1 MQTEK
6 ELVALMTARLG
17 SRGLVRVA
25 GPLAFAHKG
34 QAVSLSIEQSVY
46 TGHYVTVHDRGRPA
60 RQFRAHGGNY
70 DWNDIANLIIE
81 IAESRLE
88 KRLPTTTPAGVR
100 ANNRALAEKLT
111 ELTGAGPSSQMIIEP
126 SSTAPGRVRVRVQE
140 LDLDQDSVMQLH
152 ALVSRATPKKSP
164 SDG

>member
-17 SRGLVRVA
+17 SRGLTRVA
-25 GPLAFAHKG
+25 GPLAFAHKE
-34 QAVSLSIEQSVY
+34 QAVSLSIDESVY
-46 TGHYVTVHDRGRPA
+46 TGYYITVHDRGRPA
-60 RQFRAHGGNY
+60 RQFRAHAGDY
-70 DWNDIANLIIE
+70 DWNDIANLIVE

-88 KRLPTTTPAGVR
+88 RRLPLTTPAGVR

-111 ELTGAGPSSQMIIEP
+111 AMTGAGPSSQMMIEP

-140 LDLDQDSVMQLH
+140 LDLDPDSVMELYRV
-152 ALVSRATPKKSP
+152 VSRAAPKKSP
-164 SDG
+164 PHS